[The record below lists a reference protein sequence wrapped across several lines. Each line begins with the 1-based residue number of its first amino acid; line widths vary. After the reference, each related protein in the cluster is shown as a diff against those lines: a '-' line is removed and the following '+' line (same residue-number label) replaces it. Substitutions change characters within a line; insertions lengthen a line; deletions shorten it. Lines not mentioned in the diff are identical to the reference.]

1 MTNKLYNNL
10 SCSAPDSI
18 SSTPDSIEA
27 YCTPGTGCEDADAKS
42 LRHFLI

>member
-10 SCSAPDSI
+10 SCSA
-18 SSTPDSIEA
+18 PDSIEA